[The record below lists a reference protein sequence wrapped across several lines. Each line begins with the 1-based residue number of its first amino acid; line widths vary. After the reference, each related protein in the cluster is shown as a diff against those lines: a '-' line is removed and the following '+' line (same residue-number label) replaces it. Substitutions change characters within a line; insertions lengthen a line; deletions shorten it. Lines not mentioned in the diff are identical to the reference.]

1 MMCHWSTRCQKSKCR
16 AVDDQR
22 RLIVR
27 DLSLTHRHRHQMALL
42 STTSSHRHSLPH
54 NNKQQSANINEL
66 ATPMPSSYWFP
77 SSSSSSS
84 SSPQRRHQSPE
95 WTILIHN
102 IASGRPGW
110 GDIVNQ
116 NLLSHGLRT
125 FWILQHLPVF
135 QASDHLAWS
144 HNFWKAVAQLVLTA
158 VNSHLSYLD
167 WYLLS
172 LSRHKLLYIILYS
185 DEKWH
190 FVKPSTIVPSASKRR
205 GTLSCPICETSPNT
219 RPS

>member
-22 RLIVR
+22 RLIVTE
-27 DLSLTHRHRHQMALL
+27 LSLTHRHRHQMALL

-84 SSPQRRHQSPE
+84 PQRRHQSPE

-102 IASGRPGW
+102 IASGCPGW

-144 HNFWKAVAQLVLTA
+144 HNFRKAVAQLVLTA